1 MKEIPRMNR
10 TFAAVCGAVV
20 VSTALIGAQG
30 KPAGEGNSGDNSNS
44 ASAATVTFTGC
55 LNPGSNSDS
64 FYLTSAKQ
72 KGVKNADKSIKIL
85 PASDKVK
92 LEQFLTREVEVTG
105 TIDQV
110 ESAPADKADAAAK
123 ARTLT
128 VTKAKVRNDSCG

>member
-1 MKEIPRMNR
+1 MNR

-20 VSTALIGAQG
+20 MSTALIGAQG
-30 KPAGEGNSGDNSNS
+30 KPAGDGNSGDNSNS

-55 LNPGSNSDS
+55 LNPGSNADS

-85 PASDKVK
+85 PANDKVK
-92 LEQFLTREVEVTG
+92 LEQFLTREVELTG
-105 TIDQV
+105 TIDQA
-110 ESAPADKADAAAK
+110 EGAKADKADAAK

>member
-1 MKEIPRMNR
+1 MNR
-10 TFAAVCGAVV
+10 TFAAVCGAVL

-30 KPAGEGNSGDNSNS
+30 KPAGDGNSGENSNS

-72 KGVKNADKSIKIL
+72 KGVKNADKSLKVV
-85 PASDKVK
+85 PANPKVK
-92 LEQFLTREVEVTG
+92 LDQFVTGEVELTG
-105 TIDQV
+105 TIDQAD
-110 ESAPADKADAAAK
+110 APAADKSEGAAK

-128 VTKAKVRNDSCG
+128 VTKAKLRQQACG

>member
-1 MKEIPRMNR
+1 MNR
-10 TFAAVCGAVV
+10 TFAAVCGAVL

-30 KPAGEGNSGDNSNS
+30 KPAGDGNSGENSSS

-72 KGVKNADKSIKIL
+72 KGVKNADKSLKVV
-85 PASDKVK
+85 PANPKVK
-92 LEQFLTREVEVTG
+92 LDSFVLGEVELTG
-105 TIDQV
+105 TVDQA
-110 ESAPADKADAAAK
+110 EAPSADKTDGAAK

-128 VTKAKVRNDSCG
+128 VTKAKLRQQSCG

>member
-1 MKEIPRMNR
+1 MNR

-30 KPAGEGNSGDNSNS
+30 KPAGDGNSGENSSS

-72 KGVKNADKSIKIL
+72 KGVKNADKSLKIVAA
-85 PASDKVK
+85 PKVK
-92 LEQFLTREVEVTG
+92 LEPFVAGEVEVTG
-105 TIDQV
+105 NV
-110 ESAPADKADAAAK
+110 DAADTAAASGSSK
-123 ARTLT
+123 VRTLT
-128 VTKAKVRNDSCG
+128 VTRVKLRNQYCG

>member
-1 MKEIPRMNR
+1 MNR

-20 VSTALIGAQG
+20 MTTAFISAQA
-30 KPAGEGNSGDNSNS
+30 KPAGDGNSGDNNNS

-55 LNPGSNSDS
+55 LNPGSNADS

-85 PASDKVK
+85 PANDKVK
-92 LEQFLTREVEVTG
+92 LEQFLTREVELTG
-105 TIDQV
+105 TIDQA
-110 ESAPADKADAAAK
+110 EGAPADKADAAAK